1 MQEIIEITKNVW
13 MNMVLGGRLS
23 NLVFSIIAFL
33 LFYHWSLYKLTK
45 LNFSILKSSLII
57 LIALIVFRSTFFFL
71 QFPYR
76 SISVR
81 SNDLF
86 YYLANIIQ
94 LSTVFLVYTLTY
106 YYFLKKAEN
115 KHKVLRPILVS
126 ICFYFYFTELAVYIR
141 HGWEDNFLFD
151 TIWNF
156 ILAIIAT
163 SLDLVFRYIFKLQ
176 QMKENQTKIETLKLR
191 EQIIKSQYE
200 VLHAK
205 VNPHFLY
212 NSLNSIAG
220 LATLDGEKTKKMALS
235 LSRYFKYSVN
245 RDAHNIISVKEEIEM
260 INTYLEIEKIRF
272 EERLQYSV
280 SAASDTL
287 DIKIP
292 RLLLQPLVENSVKHG
307 QDTKDY
313 TININVDIQKI
324 DNILAISVKDK
335 GKPYDEEIKPGYG
348 LKSVYDKLDLF
359 CPGRYEI
366 SFVNSPAKA
375 IEITIE
381 L

>member
-1 MQEIIEITKNVW
+1 M
-13 MNMVLGGRLS
+13 
-23 NLVFSIIAFL
+23 
-33 LFYHWSLYKLTK
+33 
-45 LNFSILKSSLII
+45 
-57 LIALIVFRSTFFFL
+57 
-71 QFPYR
+71 
-76 SISVR
+76 SISLASLNR
-81 SNDLF
+81 SVKTEPKIYNSFTLC
-86 YYLANIIQ
+86 
-94 LSTVFLVYTLTY
+94 LSHRFLI
-106 YYFLKKAEN
+106 E
-115 KHKVLRPILVS
+115 S

-176 QMKENQTKIETLKLR
+176 QMKENQAKIETLELR

-287 DIKIP
+287 DLKIFSSGSK
-292 RLLLQPLVENSVKHG
+292 V
-307 QDTKDY
+307 DY
-313 TININVDIQKI
+313 RKYGYDI
-324 DNILAISVKDK
+324 
-335 GKPYDEEIKPGYG
+335 G
-348 LKSVYDKLDLF
+348 
-359 CPGRYEI
+359 
-366 SFVNSPAKA
+366 NSP
-375 IEITIE
+375 
-381 L
+381 LF